1 MQFPNCCLK
10 NHDYYYYLKNHD
22 YKANFQAC
30 HQHAIAEFPAGK
42 FMILKEED
50 GGGGE
55 EE

>member
-1 MQFPNCCLK
+1 MIIIIIF
-10 NHDYYYYLKNHD
+10 KNHD
-22 YKANFQAC
+22 YKENFQAC

-50 GGGGE
+50 GGGQVE